1 MSNLQKIIEENERF
15 ESFDSFFA
23 GLSSRNENRA
33 MYLYEKYLQ
42 KHIHSS
48 QLRLIEGFRE
58 MVREKMK
65 PECAEFHDLSKGMS
79 WTPCG
84 TCGMR
89 RSQMPLIDNSQSL
102 DDLLSELGSINE
114 IK

>member
-1 MSNLQKIIEENERF
+1 MNNLQKIIEENERF

-58 MVREKMK
+58 MVREKIDTW
-65 PECAEFHDLSKGMS
+65 EYTDLGNAERDIK
-79 WTPCG
+79 
-84 TCGMR
+84 
-89 RSQMPLIDNSQSL
+89 NSSL
-102 DDLLSELGSINE
+102 KDLLSELGNINE